1 VTSGHEHERL
11 SAYLDG
17 ELAPA
22 ERARVAAHLEACAE
36 CTARLAELAA
46 VNEATASLPSE
57 APQGYFESFPAR
69 VRARLAPRAV
79 GRRLPVW
86 TWAAAAVLLLA
97 VVTPL
102 TLLRR
107 PDARSSLPAGE
118 IPAAAPPALATSQA
132 PPAAPAPE
140 AASADR
146 KAETK
151 PQRRA
156 PVFASPVPE
165 KRESAFASA
174 PSEADARAAQ
184 GQEPLAPAAAP
195 VAAPS
200 AAAAAREEEAAALAN
215 EGATPEALA
224 RAARNQEKALADRE
238 AAERPR
244 DAVSQAATAETMVAR
259 GRVAGPAA
267 GAAAAPALVATEDE
281 WRRLDATR
289 PRTPAE
295 WRRLR
300 EEWRR
305 FVARD
310 PDGPLADEARVRAI
324 EAGHAAWR
332 GGGDPVDET
341 VFRRDAASY
350 LERDDAA
357 QKQRVERLV
366 AQAGRP

>member
-46 VNEATASLPSE
+46 ANEAMASLPSE
-57 APQGYFESFPAR
+57 APQGYFESLPAR
-69 VRARLAPRAV
+69 VRARLEPRAV

-86 TWAAAAVLLLA
+86 TWAAAAALLLA

-102 TLLRR
+102 TLLRQ

-132 PPAAPAPE
+132 PPAVPAPE
-140 AASADR
+140 AARADR
-146 KAETK
+146 EAETK
-151 PQRRA
+151 AQRRA
-156 PVFASPVPE
+156 PVSASPVPK

-174 PSEADARAAQ
+174 PSEADARAPRA
-184 GQEPLAPAAAP
+184 QEPWAPAAAR
-195 VAAPS
+195 AD
-200 AAAAAREEEAAALAN
+200 

-224 RAARNQEKALADRE
+224 PEARNLEKARADRQ

-244 DAVSQAATAETMVAR
+244 DATAEAAAAETMVAR
-259 GRVAGPAA
+259 GRVGGP
-267 GAAAAPALVATEDE
+267 GAAAVAAPTLVATEDE

-289 PRTPAE
+289 PHTPAE

-324 EAGHAAWR
+324 ETGLSAWR
-332 GGGDPVDET
+332 SGGDPADEV

-350 LERDDAA
+350 LERNDAA

-366 AQAGRP
+366 AEAGRP